1 MKHTHQKRISSVEF
15 KIVFL
20 CTYRSP
26 ITRPITELHEQ
37 KDKENSFPST
47 VFRVE
52 GATQQDHYKVKGY
65 RMSKNI

>member
-1 MKHTHQKRISSVEF
+1 MSSIESF
-15 KIVFL
+15 LKLMNMFFL

-26 ITRPITELHEQ
+26 KTRPITELHEQ
-37 KDKENSFPST
+37 KDKENSFPSA